1 CETVPPLAREL
12 CDSYLES
19 AALLGQRTAELHL
32 ALASS
37 SEKPDFAPEP
47 FSELY
52 QRSVY
57 QGMRGLARKTLR
69 TLRNKLKELPEE
81 AQNDAKELLQ
91 AEQALVDRLRSIV
104 GRKLSGSRIRCHGD
118 YHLGQVL
125 FTGKDFVILDFE
137 GEPSHRLSERRIK
150 RSPLRDVA
158 GMIRSF
164 DYASQ
169 SVLLSR
175 MTGIILK
182 EELPVF
188 EEWAGFWSS
197 WVSALYL
204 AAYLK
209 AVGNA
214 AFATQSAEEIRTLL
228 DVFLLERAVCELANE
243 LNLRPTRAQ
252 ASLRGILRIL
262 ESRG

>member
-1 CETVPPLAREL
+1 
-12 CDSYLES
+12 
-19 AALLGQRTAELHL
+19 
-32 ALASS
+32 
-37 SEKPDFAPEP
+37 
-47 FSELY
+47 
-52 QRSVY
+52 
-57 QGMRGLARKTLR
+57 
-69 TLRNKLKELPEE
+69 
-81 AQNDAKELLQ
+81 
-91 AEQALVDRLRSIV
+91 
-104 GRKLSGSRIRCHGD
+104 
-118 YHLGQVL
+118 
-125 FTGKDFVILDFE
+125 
-137 GEPSHRLSERRIK
+137 
-150 RSPLRDVA
+150 
-158 GMIRSF
+158 MIRSF

-243 LNLRPTRAQ
+243 LNLRPARAQ